1 MSGINTSDMTSC
13 PMHYFQRQTHIHQ
26 CNASKRPQSEKRDAI
41 IFTQTYTVKK
51 KKKIIGVCSKIS
63 RYFLVIIC
71 KMYNRFLSGRN
82 F

>member
-51 KKKIIGVCSKIS
+51 KKKDYWSMLK
-63 RYFLVIIC
+63 
-71 KMYNRFLSGRN
+71 N
-82 F
+82 FTVFPCNYL